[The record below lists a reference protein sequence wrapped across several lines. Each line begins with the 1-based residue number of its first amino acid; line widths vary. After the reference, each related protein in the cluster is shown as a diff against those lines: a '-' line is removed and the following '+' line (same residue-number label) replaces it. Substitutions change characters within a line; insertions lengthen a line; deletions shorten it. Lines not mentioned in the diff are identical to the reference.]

1 MGLIEIFAGK
11 LVFIDTAPLIY
22 FIEDKNSY
30 RKILTE
36 FMAHVEAGDVILVSS
51 TLTLMEVLVQPLR
64 MNRHDIVKSYEEIMT
79 RSQSLQL
86 VEFDIFGARKAA
98 EIRAKYNFK
107 TPDAI
112 QMAIALLSK
121 ADIFLTNDKKLVISE
136 IQSITLD
143 ELINK

>member
-1 MGLIEIFAGK
+1 MGLTEIFAGK
-11 LVFIDTAPLIY
+11 RVFIDTAPLIY

>member
-1 MGLIEIFAGK
+1 MGLTEIFAGK
-11 LVFIDTAPLIY
+11 RVFIDTAPLIY

-86 VEFDIFGARKAA
+86 VELDIFGARKAA

>member
-1 MGLIEIFAGK
+1 MGLTEIFAGK
-11 LVFIDTAPLIY
+11 RVFIDTAPLIY
-22 FIEDKNSY
+22 FIEDKNLY

-64 MNRHDIVKSYEEIMT
+64 MNRHDIVKGYEEIMT

-112 QMAIALLSK
+112 QIAIALLSK

-143 ELINK
+143 ELLNK